1 MGIAKE
7 SNLAIEG
14 FVTLQL
20 PCRYSYLRMI
30 RQSVT
35 DISARSGLTEFQTAQ
50 LEMAVDEACANVIEH
65 SYGGERGASRPDHPG
80 LRINLMQCR
89 DRVVVEIYDRG
100 AGFDVDKQRP
110 ISPDE
115 YVAAQR
121 ERGLGLYI
129 IQKFVDDL
137 QYERGGS
144 AGNCLR
150 LTKRL

>member
-1 MGIAKE
+1 M
-7 SNLAIEG
+7 
-14 FVTLQL
+14 
-20 PCRYSYLRMI
+20 
-30 RQSVT
+30 
-35 DISARSGLTEFQTAQ
+35 
-50 LEMAVDEACANVIEH
+50 
-65 SYGGERGASRPDHPG
+65 
-80 LRINLMQCR
+80 
-89 DRVVVEIYDRG
+89 VVEIYDRG
-100 AGFDVDKQRP
+100 SGFDVDKQRP

-121 ERGLGLYI
+121 ERGLGLFI